1 MVQTFFLESIQL
13 SFPWCKIRSFA
24 EITETS
30 SISFEIFLGSE
41 KNFTWLEVR
50 ASQDTL
56 SLQITAG
63 FIENIKV
70 TVEQAPFPQP
80 KWVYQ
85 PHEHPFSWKM
95 LKEEMFG
102 MKKDEK
108 LPKVKQFDDI
118 EGISSSDEEQARD
131 YEGKV
136 NESLLESNSRKQ
148 SSTSRKSKDRIYRE
162 SETDWTSLPI
172 ANQTPLKQFE
182 VVTDID
188 LNDDI

>member
-13 SFPWCKIRSFA
+13 SFPWCKIRSVA

-56 SLQITAG
+56 SLQITAE

-85 PHEHPFSWKM
+85 PHEHPFSSKM
-95 LKEEMFG
+95 LKEEMFD

-136 NESLLESNSRKQ
+136 NESLLEPN
-148 SSTSRKSKDRIYRE
+148 
-162 SETDWTSLPI
+162 
-172 ANQTPLKQFE
+172 
-182 VVTDID
+182 
-188 LNDDI
+188 

>member
-1 MVQTFFLESIQL
+1 
-13 SFPWCKIRSFA
+13 
-24 EITETS
+24 
-30 SISFEIFLGSE
+30 
-41 KNFTWLEVR
+41 
-50 ASQDTL
+50 
-56 SLQITAG
+56 
-63 FIENIKV
+63 
-70 TVEQAPFPQP
+70 
-80 KWVYQ
+80 
-85 PHEHPFSWKM
+85 M